1 MAGGNNQKY
10 CYYATNQVSYFGKHI
25 TSTSK
30 RRHANIKGIFDTPLE
45 DLPSVDGVVI
55 EQIKDQL
62 HKLTIKHLFD
72 KASWIEQRFNI
83 GIFCYIRHKVSKYAL
98 KLMSSH

>member
-1 MAGGNNQKY
+1 MAGGNNQKH
-10 CYYATNQVSYFGKHI
+10 CYYAINQVSYFGKHI

-30 RRHANIKGIFDTPLE
+30 KRHANIKGIFNTPLG
-45 DLPSVDGVVI
+45 DLPSVVRVVK
-55 EQIKDQL
+55 ERIKDQL
-62 HKLTIKHLFD
+62 HKLTIKHSSD